1 MCDYI
6 IVRAGG
12 NEKKVYYYNEKK
24 TTYVVYTRSILL
36 GEEEWKAAHAAE
48 VLVHLQHHHHATRP
62 RLHLLLLV
70 LVYSCHEVSLAPLMA
85 VASSEE
91 APDHCDFSLSSSMNM
106 AEALLDGGCVCV
118 CCCCCWF
125 TTTTVLPHNH
135 RGHRRGYVCVCVLV
149 RAASLCKR
157 GETNAAANEATLKK
171 AVRTKE

>member
-1 MCDYI
+1 MPQKY
-6 IVRAGG
+6 
-12 NEKKVYYYNEKK
+12 
-24 TTYVVYTRSILL
+24 SS
-36 GEEEWKAAHAAE
+36 

-118 CCCCCWF
+118 LLLLLVHDDNS
-125 TTTTVLPHNH
+125 TTTQPPRPPPRLC
-135 RGHRRGYVCVCVLV
+135 VCVCVLV

-171 AVRTKE
+171 KQ

>member
-1 MCDYI
+1 MPQKY
-6 IVRAGG
+6 
-12 NEKKVYYYNEKK
+12 
-24 TTYVVYTRSILL
+24 SS
-36 GEEEWKAAHAAE
+36 

-118 CCCCCWF
+118 LLLLVHDDNS
-125 TTTTVLPHNH
+125 TTTQPPRPPPRLC
-135 RGHRRGYVCVCVLV
+135 VCVCVSKSSKLV
-149 RAASLCKR
+149 QARRDQRRRQR
-157 GETNAAANEATLKK
+157 GYVEKK